1 MNRPY
6 IKQETIREI
15 NIKELEKKKAKLR
28 KEKDLILE
36 QQRLVFPNQQT
47 AQMVQMLAN
56 KEEIEEENDMG
67 MSL

>member
-1 MNRPY
+1 MNKPY

-15 NIKELEKKKAKLR
+15 NIKEIEKKKAKLR
-28 KEKDLILE
+28 KEKDFILE
-36 QQRLVFPNQQT
+36 QQRLAFQNQQAT
-47 AQMVQMLAN
+47 QMAQMLAN

>member
-1 MNRPY
+1 MNKPY

-28 KEKDLILE
+28 KEKDFILE
-36 QQRLVFPNQQT
+36 QQRLAFQNQQA
-47 AQMVQMLAN
+47 AQMAQMIAN

>member
-1 MNRPY
+1 MNKPY

-15 NIKELEKKKAKLR
+15 NIKEIEKKKAKLR
-28 KEKDLILE
+28 KERDFILE
-36 QQRLVFPNQQT
+36 QQRLAFQNQQAT
-47 AQMVQMLAN
+47 QMAQMLAN

>member
-1 MNRPY
+1 MNKPY

-28 KEKDLILE
+28 KERDLILE
-36 QQRLVFPNQQT
+36 QQRLAFQNQQAT
-47 AQMVQMLAN
+47 QMAQMITNNQ
-56 KEEIEEENDMG
+56 EIEEENDMG

>member
-6 IKQETIREI
+6 IKQETISEI
-15 NIKELEKKKAKLR
+15 NIKEIEKKKAKLR
-28 KEKDLILE
+28 KEKDFILE
-36 QQRLVFPNQQT
+36 QQRLAFQNQQAT
-47 AQMVQMLAN
+47 QMAQMLAN

>member
-1 MNRPY
+1 MIKPY

-15 NIKELEKKKAKLR
+15 NIKEIEKKKAKLR
-28 KEKDLILE
+28 KERDFILE
-36 QQRLVFPNQQT
+36 QQRLAFQNQQAT
-47 AQMVQMLAN
+47 QMAQMLAN